1 MSPVIGIGIDA
12 VDIDRFRQVLDRRPR
27 MADRLFSGGERAF
40 AGGRSDPV
48 PSLAARFAAKEAAMK
63 ALSTGIGG
71 IDFADVEV
79 LSSPSGAPRL
89 VVSGRA
95 SERAKVLGV
104 TVWHVSLSHTAT
116 LATAV
121 VLAEQAATPSS
132 SAEPAPATPS
142 LPVR

>member
-1 MSPVIGIGIDA
+1 
-12 VDIDRFRQVLDRRPR
+12 
-27 MADRLFSGGERAF
+27 
-40 AGGRSDPV
+40 
-48 PSLAARFAAKEAAMK
+48 MK